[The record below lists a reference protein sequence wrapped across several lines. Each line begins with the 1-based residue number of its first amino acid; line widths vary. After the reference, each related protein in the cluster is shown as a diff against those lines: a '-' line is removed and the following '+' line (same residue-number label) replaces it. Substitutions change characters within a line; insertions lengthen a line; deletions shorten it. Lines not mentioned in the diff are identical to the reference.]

1 MPRSVNNTPC
11 TRAQRRSM
19 AKRDVSSLSKG
30 VKEPSSEN
38 SPSPARTSRPRKAP
52 RRLSSNAHPKDNVDS
67 PVGAIPQA
75 SPLDSP
81 IALVQPTLPSSDK
94 LTLGEAKSSN
104 PSGEATQPLLPTSPS
119 TKRKARTSASP
130 TSKRIR
136 RTNGHPKDDAPASTP
151 RPRNRAKNRA
161 SLPDSAAGASLPKE
175 NQPNSPLSPV
185 VAAENPSDTDDG
197 LDPSSKQADEPTTP
211 SPHSTTVVPKKPVRN
226 TSRFWIMRPGTQPI
240 KPRQRFGDINAY
252 LNSFVTIGD
261 YGNVSPADAE
271 QKVLEQA
278 ALQNKI
284 SQLTQQGRLRKNPP
298 SLIPADRSMPTHPK
312 THHNHLLEHMRQ
324 WVKWRHD
331 VVRERTARQR
341 RITKAVEKYWGERLR
356 RRERQEKVEQ
366 DQLRRLAKWTAKQ
379 VTQRW
384 LAIKSVLLEKQAAL
398 EAEQQEKEGQE
409 ALMQMLEQSSKMLQS
424 QQVHWGQVPPQQSVT
439 KISSPSDLTLALSPV
454 RSPTPGSK
462 LHITDSSPSPR
473 SPDSDALSPHSSE
486 SSESEQELADLQD
499 EQDLPLEVLLQ
510 RYSGYLEQGTLG
522 IPTENKDDQSLVS
535 KEVSRSLTELY
546 DDTLEPSEGRTVTFT
561 KDEEDDIPQP
571 PTAPDLKFE
580 SHSPQLSPPPDTT
593 ITQATGL
600 LDGTPGS
607 SIKLEES
614 PVVDTPFLLR
624 GTLRDYQKEGLA
636 WLVNLYHHRLSGIL
650 ADEMGLGKTIQTI
663 ALLAHLACYEEIWG
677 PHLIVVPT
685 SVLLN
690 WEREFHKWL
699 PGFKILT
706 YFGNPKERKE
716 KRKGWSKP
724 NSFHVCI
731 TSYQLALQDQAVLRR
746 KQWQYLILDEAHHI
760 KNFRSKRWQTL
771 MGFHSKNRLL
781 LTGTPLQNNL
791 GELWSL
797 LYFLMPGDSLPA
809 SGSEQT
815 VPDLPLESP
824 GFASLQDFRQWFSR
838 PIEHILDTLPD
849 PTLALMG
856 PGLAKADTPLA
867 RLAHQ
872 TVQQLH
878 TILRPYLLRRLKS
891 QVEHQL
897 PQKHEHVIYCPLS
910 RRQRFLY
917 DDYMSRTT
925 TRDTLHTGS
934 YLSII
939 HCLMQLRKVCNH
951 PDLFETRPI
960 HTPWRFPR
968 QYHPLVH
975 WAPVAQMVQR
985 LWYSSSSCGS
995 YQAPDRDWLFRS
1007 LFRIVPF
1014 GDDAVGTKSIE
1025 DGCQTRFLARATGV
1039 TVDVQMRTV
1048 RGATSK
1054 YLQLLEHGRSMH
1066 QLAYFEQQQ
1075 RWLRLAKIQA
1085 QRSRR
1090 VHNVYHGGL
1099 QDLCR
1104 RLVEE
1109 PIIYSSDQNVDGNQ
1123 TAVHYHRLHYA
1134 GYMSTT
1140 GARDGSLVNDV
1151 LSRGLWTV
1159 PYKLLPRLEYH
1170 PGIYNSTLRRFSPPE
1185 ALTKLPTPWETL
1197 LHNSRFFDL
1206 FLCLVPRVMIYP
1218 TVDPYLLSA
1227 IPPVPGERTGSISS
1241 LIPIPIQSHVY
1252 QYTSEGDRR
1261 IPVTQEFVQVTTA
1274 VDSLAQLRTRRAL
1287 LFPDKTLLQYDC
1299 GKLQILAT
1307 LLQGLAREHHR
1318 VLIFTQMTRV
1328 LDILEEFLNLHGY
1341 RYLRLDGATPVALR
1355 WDLTERFNQDRRIF
1369 AFISSTRAGG
1379 LGINLTG
1386 ADTVIFYDS
1395 DWNPFMDLQCQDR
1408 AHRIGQ
1414 TRDVHIYRLI
1424 STATIEEN
1432 ILRKA
1437 NQKRALDHL
1446 VLQEGRFHTDCLRKV
1461 DWKEVVQDVL
1471 EHTNDSQSAEAGDEG
1486 EVAEKAVDQPEWS
1499 QTEFETALEAAD
1511 EESDALA
1518 LQQAQNEMNQLDWE
1532 DFGDAS
1538 QSAAHSPSATS
1549 PARHPTDVA
1558 PPGGITS
1565 ETEPGFLDGWQPD
1578 NHGSDLMHV
1587 GHVDDYMFK
1596 FLADELGIDLGEE
1609 LV

>member
-1 MPRSVNNTPC
+1 MPRAYPKVKS
-11 TRAQRRSM
+11 
-19 AKRDVSSLSKG
+19 DSSL
-30 VKEPSSEN
+30 
-38 SPSPARTSRPRKAP
+38 
-52 RRLSSNAHPKDNVDS
+52 
-67 PVGAIPQA
+67 GAIPPVRQ
-75 SPLDSP
+75 LDNP
-81 IALVQPTLPSSDK
+81 FAFVQPTSPRSDK
-94 LTLGEAKSSN
+94 FTSGEAKSSN
-104 PSGEATQPLLPTSPS
+104 PPSEVTQPSLSSSPSAKRKVRTSTPSRSKRTRRPSGYQKDTTITSPTPRSHTCAEDRTSLPDKATVSSTKRDQPTSP
-119 TKRKARTSASP
+119 R
-130 TSKRIR
+130 
-136 RTNGHPKDDAPASTP
+136 
-151 RPRNRAKNRA
+151 
-161 SLPDSAAGASLPKE
+161 
-175 NQPNSPLSPV
+175 SPV
-185 VAAENPSDTDDG
+185 VDAGNPSETDVD
-197 LDPSSKQADEPTTP
+197 LDPSSKQVDEPISP
-211 SPHSTTVVPKKPVRN
+211 SPLPSTIVPKKPTRN
-226 TSRFWIMRPGTQPI
+226 TSRYWIVRPGTQSV
-240 KPRQRFGDINAY
+240 KPRQRFGDINVY

-261 YGNVSPADAE
+261 HGNVSPAYAE
-271 QKVLEQA
+271 QNVLEQA
-278 ALQNKI
+278 AVQDKI
-284 SQLTQQGRLRKNPP
+284 FRLKQQGRLRKNPP
-298 SLIPADRSMPTHPK
+298 SLIPADRSVPIRPK
-312 THHNHLLEHMRQ
+312 THHDHLLDHMRQ

-331 VVRERTARQR
+331 VSRERTARQR
-341 RITKAVEKYWGERLR
+341 RITKAVEKYWSERLR
-356 RRERQEKVEQ
+356 RRVRQEKVDQ

-379 VTQRW
+379 VMQRW
-384 LAIKSVLLEKQAAL
+384 TMVKSVLLEKQAAL
-398 EAEQQEKEGQE
+398 EAEQQEKEGQK

-424 QQVHWGQVPPQQSVT
+424 QQVYWGQVPPQHSVANV
-439 KISSPSDLTLALSPV
+439 SLPNGLALARSPS
-454 RSPTPGSK
+454 RSPTPGIK
-462 LHITDSSPSPR
+462 FHLTDSSTPSR
-473 SPDSDALSPHSSE
+473 TPDSDTLSTRYSE
-486 SSESEQELADLQD
+486 SSESEHELTDLQD
-499 EQDLPLEVLLQ
+499 EQNIPLEALLQ
-510 RYSGYLEQGTLG
+510 RYSGYLEQSAL
-522 IPTENKDDQSLVS
+522 
-535 KEVSRSLTELY
+535 EVPIANDGGQPLLSNRVNRSLSELY
-546 DDTLEPSEGRTVTFT
+546 DDTLESSENWTASLPE
-561 KDEEDDIPQP
+561 DEEDDILQTPAMP
-571 PTAPDLKFE
+571 SIEFV
-580 SHSPQLSPPPDTT
+580 SHSPEPSPTPDTT
-593 ITQATGL
+593 VTQVTDL
-600 LDGTPGS
+600 RDGAPS
-607 SIKLEES
+607 PSVKSEEN
-614 PVVDTPFLLR
+614 PAVDTPFLLR

-636 WLVNLYHHRLSGIL
+636 WLVNLYHHRLNGIL

-663 ALLAHLACYEEIWG
+663 ALLAHLACYEEVWG

-690 WEREFHKWL
+690 WEREFYKWL
-699 PGFKILT
+699 PGFKTLT
-706 YFGNPKERKE
+706 YFGTPKERKD

-724 NSFHVCI
+724 NAFHVCI
-731 TSYQLALQDQAVLRR
+731 TSYQLALQDQAVFRR

-797 LYFLMPGDSLPA
+797 LYFLMPGDTL
-809 SGSEQT
+809 SGSGPEQT
-815 VPDLPLESP
+815 VPDSPLESP

-856 PGLAKADTPLA
+856 PGLGKPDTPLA

-897 PQKHEHVIYCPLS
+897 PQKHEHVVYCPLS

-925 TRDTLHTGS
+925 TRETLHTGS

-960 HTPWRFPR
+960 RTPWRFPR
-968 QYHPLVH
+968 QYHPLVQ

-985 LWYSSSSCGS
+985 LWYRSSQPGS

-1007 LFRIVPF
+1007 LFQIVPF
-1014 GDDAVGTKSIE
+1014 GNGAVGTEPTE
-1025 DGCQTRFLARATGV
+1025 DVCQARFLARATCV

-1054 YLQLLEHGRSMH
+1054 YLQLLEHGRAMH
-1066 QLAYFEQQQ
+1066 QQAYFDQQQ

-1090 VHNVYHGGL
+1090 VHVVYHDGW
-1099 QDLCR
+1099 QALCR
-1104 RLVEE
+1104 RLIEE
-1109 PIIYSSDQNVDGNQ
+1109 PVVYSSNDKDDNGNGNQ
-1123 TAVHYHRLHYA
+1123 TAIHYHRLHYA
-1134 GYMSTT
+1134 GYMSTA
-1140 GARDGSLVNDV
+1140 GARDVSLVNRV
-1151 LSRGLWTV
+1151 LSRVLWTV
-1159 PYKLLPRLEYH
+1159 PYKLLPRLESWSGAH
-1170 PGIYNSTLRRFSPPE
+1170 SAAERRFAPPE
-1185 ALTKLPTPWETL
+1185 ALTKFPTPWETL
-1197 LHNSRFFDL
+1197 LHNSRLFDL
-1206 FLCLVPRVMIYP
+1206 FLCHVPRVTVYP
-1218 TVDPYLLSA
+1218 TVNPYLLSTT
-1227 IPPVPGERTGSISS
+1227 PPVPVENAGN
-1241 LIPIPIQSHVY
+1241 IPTPTQSHVY
-1252 QYTSEGDRR
+1252 QYTAEGDRR
-1261 IPVTQEFVQVTTA
+1261 IPVTQELVQVTTA
-1274 VDSLAQLRTRRAL
+1274 VDSLAPLRTRQAL

-1307 LLQGLAREHHR
+1307 LLQSLARGHHR

-1355 WDLTERFNQDRRIF
+1355 WDLTERFNLDRRIF

-1437 NQKRALDHL
+1437 NQKRALDQL

-1471 EHTNDSQSAEAGDEG
+1471 GQSAEEEG
-1486 EVAEKAVDQPEWS
+1486 EGKTIHQPAWS
-1499 QTEFETALEAAD
+1499 QIEFETALEAAD
-1511 EESDALA
+1511 EESDAQA
-1518 LQQAQNEMNQLDWE
+1518 LRQAQKEMNQLDWE
-1532 DFGDAS
+1532 DFGAVS
-1538 QSAAHSPSATS
+1538 QSVPHSPSVTS
-1549 PARHPTDVA
+1549 PARHPTNVV
-1558 PPGGITS
+1558 PS
-1565 ETEPGFLDGWQPD
+1565 EDIISDTEPGFLDVWQPD
-1578 NHGSDLMHV
+1578 DHSSDTMNV
-1587 GHVDDYMFK
+1587 GHVDDYMLK
-1596 FLADELGIDLGEE
+1596 FLADELDIDLNEE